1 MLKSSKLNLISS
13 LLHNNFKHTSILRNN
28 NGIFYY
34 STTTTTTTTATKT
47 TTTTAINN
55 KNLNLQNIKGTY
67 DLFPNEQRI
76 HKFIFDVGRGVAERY
91 GFKEIS
97 TPIIEPFELFNRS
110 VGESSDIV
118 MKEMFK
124 FKDYSNETSAGSQSS
139 MICLR
144 PEGTAGVIRAII
156 NQSSTNHLTPTQRY
170 YYQGP
175 MFRYERPQRGR
186 QRQFHQL
193 GVELIG
199 DQHPRSDVEIIDMA
213 MNFVERLGIDK
224 SNTLL
229 KINSL
234 GDIDSIKAYN
244 EALKKFYTDNVNK
257 LSPIS
262 MKRLERDNSLRILDS
277 KEKQDIELNK
287 LAPSIQDSLSTKC
300 KDRFNQV
307 LKGLDCLGIS
317 YEIDQSL
324 VRGLDYYRHTI
335 FEIQIIDNNNNNNN
349 NNKNKQQGLAILG
362 GGRYDGLAN
371 QLGYKYKEILPSIG
385 WASGI
390 ERMVLFL
397 DQSKIQNSI
406 RPIGIA
412 ITHSSLS
419 ENAFKMCSDLR
430 RNGWSSMLSTYNLE
444 DDNISKQLKK
454 FKNDPAF
461 VIILA
466 PSEYSNNTVIIKNMD
481 DSTQSI
487 IPLNEI
493 DNFLENNK
501 VLKN

>member
-1 MLKSSKLNLISS
+1 MLKTSNLISS
-13 LLHNNFKHTSILRNN
+13 LLHNNLKNTSILRNKS
-28 NGIFYY
+28 IFYY
-34 STTTTTTTTATKT
+34 STNSNNNNNN
-47 TTTTAINN
+47 NN
-55 KNLNLQNIKGTY
+55 KNINLQNIKGTY

-124 FKDYSNETSAGSQSS
+124 FKDYSNESSSSSSSSSS

-156 NQSSTNHLTPTQRY
+156 NQSSTNHLTPTQKY

-213 MNFVERLGIDK
+213 MNFIERLGINK
-224 SNTLL
+224 SDTLL

-234 GDIDSIKAYN
+234 GDTDSIKVYN
-244 EALKKFYTDNVNK
+244 ETLKRFYNDNVNK

-262 MKRLERDNSLRILDS
+262 MKRLERGNSLRILDS
-277 KEKQDIELNK
+277 KERQDIELNK
-287 LAPSIQDSLSTKC
+287 LAPSIQDSLSIQC
-300 KDRFNQV
+300 KDRFNKV

-317 YEIDQSL
+317 YEIDKSL

-335 FEIQIIDNNNNNNN
+335 FEIQIIDNQ
-349 NNKNKQQGLAILG
+349 NNKAQRQQQQQQGLAILG

-397 DQSKIQNSI
+397 DQSKIPNSI

-412 ITHSSLS
+412 ITDPSLS
-419 ENAFKMCSDLR
+419 ENAFKLCSNLR
-430 RNGWSSMLSTYNLE
+430 RNGWSSTLSTFDLE
-444 DDNISKQLKK
+444 DENLSKQLKK
-454 FKNDPAF
+454 FKNNPSF

-481 DSTQSI
+481 DATQSI

>member
-1 MLKSSKLNLISS
+1 MLKKSNLISS
-13 LLHNNFKHTSILRNN
+13 LLHNNLKNTSILRNS
-28 NGIFYY
+28 GVFYY
-34 STTTTTTTTATKT
+34 STNNN
-47 TTTTAINN
+47 NN
-55 KNLNLQNIKGTY
+55 KNKNINLQNIKGTY

-124 FKDYSNETSAGSQSS
+124 FKDYSNESSSSSSSSS

-156 NQSSTNHLTPTQRY
+156 NQSSTNHLTPAQRY

-213 MNFVERLGIDK
+213 MNFIERLGINK

-234 GDIDSIKAYN
+234 GDTDSIKAYN
-244 EALKKFYTDNVNK
+244 ERLKQFYNENINK

-262 MKRLERDNSLRILDS
+262 IKRLERDNSLRILDS

-287 LAPSIQDSLSTKC
+287 LAPSIQDSLSIKC
-300 KDRFNQV
+300 KDRFNKV

-317 YEIDQSL
+317 YEIDNSL

-335 FEIQIIDNNNNNNN
+335 FEIQIIDNNNNNN
-349 NNKNKQQGLAILG
+349 KKGQQQQQGLAILG

-397 DQSKIQNSI
+397 DQSKIPNSI

-412 ITHSSLS
+412 ITDPSLS
-419 ENAFKMCSDLR
+419 EDAFKLCSNLR
-430 RNGWSSMLSTYNLE
+430 RNGWSSTLSTFNLE
-444 DDNISKQLKK
+444 EENLSKQLKK
-454 FKNDPAF
+454 FKNNPSF

-481 DSTQSI
+481 DTTQSI
-487 IPLNEI
+487 IQLNEI